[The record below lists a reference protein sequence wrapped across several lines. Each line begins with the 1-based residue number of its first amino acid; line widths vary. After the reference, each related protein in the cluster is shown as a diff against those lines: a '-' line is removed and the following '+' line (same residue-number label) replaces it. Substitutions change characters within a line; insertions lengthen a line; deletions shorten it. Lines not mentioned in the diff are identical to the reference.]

1 MQTLVHEE
9 TIVNND
15 GLSRSVQPLQEE
27 IKNPP
32 LYRGG
37 LSRAVWLEEGIPLL
51 LSAMT
56 SNWDI
61 GDWAL
66 RTPPEASRDEVRELL
81 EEAAT
86 RTGYQV
92 NSIRD
97 LRTVAGRIP
106 PPLRNRGLSWYGYK
120 EISKL
125 AVRENGENNEEK
137 SLALRSEFIDK
148 FVAQP
153 GVGILGIRSAV
164 RTRMG
169 KGTARSDETQTVSFK
184 LTTAEYTCL
193 SAIVEA
199 HPTHDSVP
207 DFLQELVRN
216 FLASE
221 AEVSQ

>member
-1 MQTLVHEE
+1 MQTLVREE
-9 TIVNND
+9 AIVNND
-15 GLSRSVQPLQEE
+15 GLSRSVQTIQE
-27 IKNPP
+27 IKNPQSN
-32 LYRGG
+32 RGG
-37 LSRAVWLEEGIPLL
+37 LSRAVWLEMGIPLL

-66 RTPPEASRDEVRELL
+66 LTPPEASSDEVRELL

-106 PPLRNRGLSWYGYK
+106 PTLRNRGLSWYGYK

-125 AVRENGENNEEK
+125 VVRENGENSEEK
-137 SLALRSEFIDK
+137 TLALRSEFIDK
-148 FVAQP
+148 FAAQP
-153 GVGILGIRSAV
+153 EVGVLEIRSAV

-169 KGTARSDETQTVSFK
+169 KSTAGSDEMQTVSFK
-184 LTTAEYTCL
+184 LTTAEYTRL
-193 SAIVEA
+193 DALVEA
-199 HPTHDSVP
+199 DPIHETVP
-207 DFLQELVRN
+207 DFVQELVRKV
-216 FLASE
+216 LASK
-221 AEVSQ
+221 AEISE